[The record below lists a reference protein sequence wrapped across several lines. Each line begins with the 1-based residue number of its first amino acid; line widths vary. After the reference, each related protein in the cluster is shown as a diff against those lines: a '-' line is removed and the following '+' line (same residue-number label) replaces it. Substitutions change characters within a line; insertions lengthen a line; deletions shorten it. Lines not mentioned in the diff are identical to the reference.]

1 MILNLFLTGPFSC
14 FKEKD
19 KEWTNDAVMMKDR
32 ETMEENSG
40 KFLKK
45 IWKVME
51 TPKQVQKKLEISFL
65 YHLD

>member
-1 MILNLFLTGPFSC
+1 
-14 FKEKD
+14 
-19 KEWTNDAVMMKDR
+19 MMKDR